1 MIDRADAFTNLSNQ
15 VKVATADEADY
26 KESMQSVAAVAKDAN
41 ANLDSTARLYGKVK
55 QNADSL
61 GISQQQVAD
70 VTSVVAKGMQLSGAE
85 AGAAAG
91 ATLQFTQALGS
102 GVLRVREFNSVIEAS
117 PALIKAIADGLGVT
131 VGEMRGLAE
140 AGQLTSDRVV
150 QALLSQKQAI
160 DETYAKLPGTV
171 TQATQQFDNAATL
184 FVGRLNEQLG
194 ATHSLTDGLKFL
206 ADNMDAV
213 AA

>member
-1 MIDRADAFTNLSNQ
+1 
-15 VKVATADEADY
+15 
-26 KESMQSVAAVAKDAN
+26 
-41 ANLDSTARLYGKVK
+41 
-55 QNADSL
+55 
-61 GISQQQVAD
+61 
-70 VTSVVAKGMQLSGAE
+70 
-85 AGAAAG
+85 
-91 ATLQFTQALGS
+91 
-102 GVLRVREFNSVIEAS
+102 
-117 PALIKAIADGLGVT
+117 
-131 VGEMRGLAE
+131 MRGLAE